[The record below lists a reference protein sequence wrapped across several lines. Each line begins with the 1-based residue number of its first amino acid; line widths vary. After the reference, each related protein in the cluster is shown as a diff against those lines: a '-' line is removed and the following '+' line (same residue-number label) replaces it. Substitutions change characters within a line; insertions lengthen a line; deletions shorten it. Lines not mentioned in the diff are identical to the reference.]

1 MAKKFRKFALKGVN
15 RNKYHSSSCIHKSTC
30 RRPSSGF
37 FANRFRSAACQKIQL
52 PPGGSQEEVAGANSI
67 QCTHPFRERWVAKS
81 PCHLQIVYSRNRRA
95 EELSG
100 IANTADLLYT
110 YFKGNLC
117 PVQGPSDSGVSQAY
131 HFIECHHQHPAGGDD
146 GSKQWGGIPLLHYRC
161 QSYT

>member
-1 MAKKFRKFALKGVN
+1 MIPHSN
-15 RNKYHSSSCIHKSTC
+15 RRGGSK
-30 RRPSSGF
+30 
-37 FANRFRSAACQKIQL
+37 
-52 PPGGSQEEVAGANSI
+52 PPGSPGWRPLGLQTQTSVAISI
-67 QCTHPFRERWVAKS
+67 SRTALLRSLREAKS
-81 PCHLQIVYSRNRRA
+81 LPYRAWAYELTYHHLQIVYSRNRRA

-117 PVQGPSDSGVSQAY
+117 PVQRPSDSGVSQAY

-146 GSKQWGGIPLLHYRC
+146 GSKQWGGILLIHYRC